1 MGTGAKK
8 KGAYPQQRTEKI
20 MSDGTADRNGGE
32 GLAFWVVGGILLLV
46 MPALNIFPPED
57 SWLHLSDFSLNRF
70 GKFLAF
76 AILALGLDLIWGY
89 TGILSLG
96 QGVFFG
102 LGAYCMGMHMMLT
115 IGKESVYGSDLPDF
129 MVWNQVKELPLFW
142 KPFFSFPAA
151 VIGAILV
158 PMLFALVF
166 GFFAFRSRIK
176 GVYFAIIT
184 QALALA
190 AWLVF
195 NRNDTNLGGTNG
207 LTDFKQVIGYRLSD
221 PGTQRVL
228 YVLTVLCLGGAYF
241 LCRWIIRSRAGR
253 VLVAVRDSEKRV
265 VFSGYTP
272 ANYKLFVF
280 VVSAGL
286 AGLAGLLYAP
296 QVGIITPAQIGVL
309 PSLEMVIWVAVGG
322 RGSLVGAVLGAVSV
336 NYGRSVLTNY
346 FPELW
351 PFILGGLFVLVV
363 LLFPDGLIG
372 MMRKGKSLLSQRKAA
387 EGKPTVSDEKTAVSE
402 GKR

>member
-1 MGTGAKK
+1 MWTGAKN
-8 KGAYPQQRTEKI
+8 KGA
-20 MSDGTADRNGGE
+20 
-32 GLAFWVVGGILLLV
+32 FWIVGGILLV
-46 MPALNIFPPED
+46 AMPLLNILPAED
-57 SWLHLSDFSLNRF
+57 SWFHLSDFSLNRF

-102 LGAYCMGMHMMLT
+102 LGAYCMGMHLMLT

-228 YVLTVLCLGGAYF
+228 YVITVLCLGGAYF

-253 VLVAVRDSEKRV
+253 VLIAVRDSEKRV

-286 AGLAGLLYAP
+286 AGLSGLLYAP

-363 LLFPDGLIG
+363 LLFPDGLVGII
-372 MMRKGKSLLSQRKAA
+372 RKGKSLLSQRKAA

>member
-1 MGTGAKK
+1 
-8 KGAYPQQRTEKI
+8 
-20 MSDGTADRNGGE
+20 MSDGTTNTNRGGYL
-32 GLAFWVVGGILLLV
+32 GFWVVGAILLV
-46 MPALNIFPPED
+46 AMPLLNLMPPED
-57 SWLHLSDFSLNRF
+57 SWFHLSDFSLNRF

-76 AILALGLDLIWGY
+76 VILALGLDLIWGY

-129 MVWNQVKELPLFW
+129 MVWNQIKELPLFW
-142 KPFFSFPAA
+142 YPFYSFPVA

-158 PMLFALVF
+158 PVMFASLF

-195 NRNDTNLGGTNG
+195 NRNDTKLGGTNG

-228 YVLTVLCLGGAYF
+228 YILTVVCLGAAYL

-253 VLVAVRDSEKRV
+253 VLVAVRDSEQRV

-272 ANYKLFVF
+272 ANYKLFAF
-280 VVSAGL
+280 VVAAGL
-286 AGLAGLLYAP
+286 AGLAGMLYAP

-322 RGSLVGAVLGAVSV
+322 RGSLAGAVLGAVVV
-336 NYGRSVLTNY
+336 NYGRSILTNY

-351 PFILGGLFVLVV
+351 PFIVGGLFVLVV
-363 LLFPDGLIG
+363 LLFPDGLVGII
-372 MMRKGKSLLSQRKAA
+372 RKGKSLLRSRETGAEKAAVA
-387 EGKPTVSDEKTAVSE
+387 EGK
-402 GKR
+402 R

>member
-1 MGTGAKK
+1 
-8 KGAYPQQRTEKI
+8 
-20 MSDGTADRNGGE
+20 MSDGTANTNRGG

-46 MPALNIFPPED
+46 MPLLNLLPPED
-57 SWLHLSDFSLNRF
+57 SWFHLSDFSLNRF

-102 LGAYCMGMHMMLT
+102 LGAYCMGMHLMLT

-142 KPFFSFPAA
+142 KPFYSFPAA
-151 VIGAILV
+151 IIGAILV

-228 YVLTVLCLGGAYF
+228 YILTVLCLGAAYL
-241 LCRWIIRSRAGR
+241 LCQWIIRSRAGR

-272 ANYKLFVF
+272 PNYKLFVF

-322 RGSLVGAVLGAVSV
+322 RGSLAGAVIGAVSV

-363 LLFPDGLIG
+363 LLFPDGLVG
-372 MMRKGKSLLSQRKAA
+372 MMRKGKSLLTKRKAA
-387 EGKPTVSDEKTAVSE
+387 EETPAVPDRKVAVSE

>member
-1 MGTGAKK
+1 MT
-8 KGAYPQQRTEKI
+8 
-20 MSDGTADRNGGE
+20 MSDGTADKNRSGGV
-32 GLAFWVVGGILLLV
+32 AFWAVGAILLLV
-46 MPALNIFPPED
+46 MPLLNLLPPED
-57 SWLHLSDFSLNRF
+57 SWFHLSDFSLNRF

-76 AILALGLDLIWGY
+76 GILALGLDLIWGY

-102 LGAYCMGMHMMLT
+102 LGAYCMSMHMMLT
-115 IGKESVYGSDLPDF
+115 IGKESVYGSDMPDF

-142 KPFFSFPAA
+142 KPFYSFPIA

-158 PMLFALVF
+158 PMLFALIF

-184 QALALA
+184 QALALV
-190 AWLVF
+190 AWLAF

-207 LTDFKQVIGYRLSD
+207 LTDFKQVLGYRLSE

-228 YVLTVLCLGGAYF
+228 YLLTVLCLGASYLF
-241 LCRWIIRSRAGR
+241 CQWIIRSRAGR

-280 VVSAGL
+280 VVAAAL
-286 AGLAGLLYAP
+286 AGLAGMLYAP

-322 RGSLVGAVLGAVSV
+322 RASLAGAVLGAVSV

-372 MMRKGKSLLSQRKAA
+372 MMRKGKDLLRQKKSGEEKPIVPN
-387 EGKPTVSDEKTAVSE
+387 GKIAVPE

>member
-1 MGTGAKK
+1 MNS
-8 KGAYPQQRTEKI
+8 
-20 MSDGTADRNGGE
+20 MSDGTTATNRRE

-46 MPALNIFPPED
+46 MPALNVFPPED

-102 LGAYCMGMHMMLT
+102 LGAYCMGMHLMLT

-142 KPFFSFPAA
+142 KPFFSFPVA
-151 VIGAILV
+151 VVGAILV

-241 LCRWIIRSRAGR
+241 LCRWVIRSRAGR

-286 AGLAGLLYAP
+286 AGLSGLLYAP

-363 LLFPDGLIG
+363 LLFPEGLVG

-387 EGKPTVSDEKTAVSE
+387 EGKPTVSDEETAVSE
-402 GKR
+402 EKR

>member
-1 MGTGAKK
+1 M
-8 KGAYPQQRTEKI
+8 R
-20 MSDGTADRNGGE
+20 DGTTDTNRAGGT
-32 GLAFWVVGGILLLV
+32 AFWVVGAILLLV
-46 MPALNIFPPED
+46 MPLLNLLPPED
-57 SWLHLSDFSLNRF
+57 SWFHLSDFSLNRF

-102 LGAYCMGMHMMLT
+102 LGAYCMSMHMMLT
-115 IGKESVYGSDLPDF
+115 IGKESVYGSAMPDF
-129 MVWNQVKELPLFW
+129 MVWNQVKELPFFW
-142 KPFFSFPAA
+142 KPFYSFPAA

-158 PMLFALVF
+158 PMLFALIF

-184 QALALA
+184 QALALV

-207 LTDFKQVIGYRLSD
+207 LTDFKQILGYRLSE
-221 PGTQRVL
+221 PSTQLVL
-228 YVLTVLCLGGAYF
+228 YVITVLCLGASYLF
-241 LCRWIIRSRAGR
+241 CQWIIRSRAGR

-272 ANYKLFVF
+272 SNYKLFVF
-280 VVSAGL
+280 VVAAAL
-286 AGLAGLLYAP
+286 AGLAGMLYAP

-322 RGSLVGAVLGAVSV
+322 RASLAGAVLGAVSV

-372 MMRKGKSLLSQRKAA
+372 MMRKGKDLLRRRNVE
-387 EGKPTVSDEKTAVSE
+387 EGKPALPENKTTVVE

>member
-1 MGTGAKK
+1 
-8 KGAYPQQRTEKI
+8 
-20 MSDGTADRNGGE
+20 
-32 GLAFWVVGGILLLV
+32 
-46 MPALNIFPPED
+46 
-57 SWLHLSDFSLNRF
+57 
-70 GKFLAF
+70 
-76 AILALGLDLIWGY
+76 
-89 TGILSLG
+89 
-96 QGVFFG
+96 
-102 LGAYCMGMHMMLT
+102 
-115 IGKESVYGSDLPDF
+115 
-129 MVWNQVKELPLFW
+129 MVWNQVKELPFFW
-142 KPFFSFPAA
+142 KPFYSFPVA

-158 PMLFALVF
+158 PMAFALVF

-207 LTDFKQVIGYRLSD
+207 LTDFKQVIGYRLSE

-228 YVLTVLCLGGAYF
+228 YVITVLCLGASYLF
-241 LCRWIIRSRAGR
+241 CQWIIRSRAGR

-280 VVSAGL
+280 VVAAAL
-286 AGLAGLLYAP
+286 AGLAGMLYAP

-322 RGSLVGAVLGAVSV
+322 RASLAGAVLGAVSV
-336 NYGRSVLTNY
+336 NYGRSILTNY

-372 MMRKGKSLLSQRKAA
+372 MMRKGKSLLSRRKPDGGEPVVPAEKAA
-387 EGKPTVSDEKTAVSE
+387 VLE

>member
-1 MGTGAKK
+1 MV
-8 KGAYPQQRTEKI
+8 
-20 MSDGTADRNGGE
+20 S
-32 GLAFWVVGGILLLV
+32 FWAVGILLLV
-46 MPALNIFPPED
+46 VLPLLNVLPPED
-57 SWLHLSDFSLNRF
+57 SWAHVSDFSLNRF

-102 LGAYCMGMHMMLT
+102 LGAYCMGMHLMLA
-115 IGKESVYGSDLPDF
+115 IGSESVYGSDLPDF
-129 MVWNQVKELPLFW
+129 MVWNQVKELPWFW
-142 KPFFSFPAA
+142 KPFYSLPVALM
-151 VIGAILV
+151 GAILV
-158 PMLFALVF
+158 PVLFALIF
-166 GFFAFRSRIK
+166 GFLAFRSRIR

-184 QALALA
+184 QALALS

-195 NRNDTNLGGTNG
+195 NRNETNLGGTNG
-207 LTDFKQVIGYRLSD
+207 LTDFKKLLGFRLSD
-221 PGTQRVL
+221 PSTQRAL
-228 YVLTVLCLGGAYF
+228 YIVTVLCLGGAYL

-253 VLVAVRDSEKRV
+253 VLVAIRDSEQRV
-265 VFSGYTP
+265 LFSGYSP

-286 AGLAGLLYAP
+286 AGLAGLLYVP

-322 RGSLVGAVLGAVSV
+322 RGTLAGAVIGAIGV
-336 NYGRSVLTNY
+336 NLGRSILTNH

-351 PFILGGLFVLVV
+351 PFFLGGLFVAVV
-363 LLFPDGLIG
+363 LLFPDGIVGLG
-372 MMRKGKSLLSQRKAA
+372 QKVRHSWRGLGKHLHGQVKVEA
-387 EGKPTVSDEKTAVSE
+387 EAKVKS
-402 GKR
+402 

>member
-1 MGTGAKK
+1 
-8 KGAYPQQRTEKI
+8 
-20 MSDGTADRNGGE
+20 MSDGTSATNRGE

-46 MPALNIFPPED
+46 MPALNVFPPED

-70 GKFLAF
+70 GKFLAY

-102 LGAYCMGMHMMLT
+102 LGAYCMGMHLMLT

-142 KPFFSFPAA
+142 KPFFSFPVA
-151 VIGAILV
+151 VVGAILV

-207 LTDFKQVIGYRLSD
+207 LTDFKQVIGYRLAD

-228 YVLTVLCLGGAYF
+228 YVITVLCLGGAYF

-286 AGLAGLLYAP
+286 AGLSGLLYAP

-363 LLFPDGLIG
+363 LLFPEGLVG
-372 MMRKGKSLLSQRKAA
+372 MMRKGKGLLSQRKAG
-387 EGKPTVSDEKTAVSE
+387 EEKPTVSDEETAVSE
-402 GKR
+402 EKR

>member
-1 MGTGAKK
+1 
-8 KGAYPQQRTEKI
+8 
-20 MSDGTADRNGGE
+20 MSDGITDTHRGG
-32 GLAFWVVGGILLLV
+32 GIAFWVVGAILLLV
-46 MPALNIFPPED
+46 MPALNLLPPED

-76 AILALGLDLIWGY
+76 GILALGLDLIWGY

-102 LGAYCMGMHMMLT
+102 LGAYCMSMHMMLT
-115 IGKESVYGSDLPDF
+115 IGKESVYGSAMPDF

-142 KPFFSFPAA
+142 KPFYSFPAA

-158 PMLFALVF
+158 PMLFALIF

-184 QALALA
+184 QALALV

-207 LTDFKQVIGYRLSD
+207 LTDFKQVLGYRLSE
-221 PGTQRVL
+221 PSTQMAL
-228 YVLTVLCLGGAYF
+228 YIITVLCLGASYLF
-241 LCRWIIRSRAGR
+241 CQWIIRSRAGR

-280 VVSAGL
+280 VVAAAL
-286 AGLAGLLYAP
+286 AGLAGMLYAP

-322 RGSLVGAVLGAVSV
+322 RASLAGAVLGAVSV

-372 MMRKGKSLLSQRKAA
+372 MMRKGKSLLTQRKAA
-387 EGKPTVSDEKTAVSE
+387 DGKPAVPDETTVVLEGKH
-402 GKR
+402 

>member
-1 MGTGAKK
+1 
-8 KGAYPQQRTEKI
+8 
-20 MSDGTADRNGGE
+20 MSDGTTDRNRGG

-46 MPALNIFPPED
+46 MPLLNLLPPED
-57 SWLHLSDFSLNRF
+57 SWFHLSDFSLNRF

-102 LGAYCMGMHMMLT
+102 LGAYCMGMHLMLT

-142 KPFFSFPAA
+142 KPFYSFPAA

-158 PMLFALVF
+158 PMSFALVF

-207 LTDFKQVIGYRLSD
+207 LTDFKQVIGYRLSE

-228 YVLTVLCLGGAYF
+228 YVITVLCLGGSYL

-363 LLFPDGLIG
+363 LLFPDGLVGI
-372 MMRKGKSLLSQRKAA
+372 MRKGKSLLTQRKAA
-387 EGKPTVSDEKTAVSE
+387 EGKPAVSDEKVAVSE

>member
-1 MGTGAKK
+1 MMAVS
-8 KGAYPQQRTEKI
+8 RE
-20 MSDGTADRNGGE
+20 SEVRDNRGE
-32 GLAFWVVGGILLLV
+32 GLAFWLVGFVLLV
-46 MPALNIFPPED
+46 AMPLLNVLPPED

-102 LGAYCMGMHMMLT
+102 LGAYCMGMHLMLT
-115 IGKESVYGSDLPDF
+115 IGKERVYGSDLPDF

-142 KPFFSFPAA
+142 KPFYSFPVALF
-151 VIGAILV
+151 GAILI
-158 PMLFALVF
+158 PTLFALIF
-166 GFFAFRSRIK
+166 GFLAFRSRIK

-184 QALALA
+184 QALALV

-195 NRNDTNLGGTNG
+195 NRNETNLGGTNG
-207 LTDFKQVIGYRLSD
+207 LTDFKQVLGFRLSD
-221 PGTQRVL
+221 PGTQRAL
-228 YVLTVLCLGGAYF
+228 YVLTVLCLGGAYL
-241 LCRWIIRSRAGR
+241 LCGWIIKSRAGR
-253 VLVAVRDSEKRV
+253 VLIAVRDSETRV

-280 VVSAGL
+280 VVAAAL
-286 AGLAGLLYAP
+286 AGLAGMLYVP

-322 RGSLVGAVLGAVSV
+322 RGSLAGAVLGAVSV

-351 PFILGGLFVLVV
+351 PFILGGLFVAVV
-363 LLFPDGLIG
+363 LLFPDGLVGIMHKLRDQVG
-372 MMRKGKSLLSQRKAA
+372 TKKS
-387 EGKPTVSDEKTAVSE
+387 AVASA
-402 GKR
+402 GDR

>member
-1 MGTGAKK
+1 
-8 KGAYPQQRTEKI
+8 
-20 MSDGTADRNGGE
+20 
-32 GLAFWVVGGILLLV
+32 
-46 MPALNIFPPED
+46 
-57 SWLHLSDFSLNRF
+57 
-70 GKFLAF
+70 
-76 AILALGLDLIWGY
+76 
-89 TGILSLG
+89 
-96 QGVFFG
+96 
-102 LGAYCMGMHMMLT
+102 MGMHMMLT

-129 MVWNQVKELPLFW
+129 MVWNQVKELPFFW
-142 KPFFSFPAA
+142 KPFYSFPAA
-151 VIGAILV
+151 VMGALLV
-158 PMLFALVF
+158 PMAFALVF

-207 LTDFKQVIGYRLSD
+207 LTDFKQVLGYRLSD
-221 PGTQRVL
+221 PGTQRAL
-228 YVLTVLCLGGAYF
+228 YVITVLCLGATYL

-272 ANYKLFVF
+272 PSYKLFVF

-322 RGSLVGAVLGAVSV
+322 RGSLAGAVLGAVSV

-363 LLFPDGLIG
+363 LLFPDGMVG
-372 MMRKGKSLLSQRKAA
+372 MIRKGKSLLTQRKAA
-387 EGKPTVSDEKTAVSE
+387 EEKPAVPDRKVAVPE
-402 GKR
+402 AKR

>member
-1 MGTGAKK
+1 
-8 KGAYPQQRTEKI
+8 
-20 MSDGTADRNGGE
+20 MSDGSTDTNRSGGL
-32 GLAFWVVGGILLLV
+32 GFAVVGAILLVV
-46 MPALNIFPPED
+46 MPLLNLLPPED
-57 SWLHLSDFSLNRF
+57 SWFHLSDFSLNRF

-129 MVWNQVKELPLFW
+129 MVWNQVKELPFFW
-142 KPFFSFPAA
+142 KPFYSFPAA
-151 VIGAILV
+151 VIGALLV
-158 PMLFALVF
+158 PMAFALVF

-207 LTDFKQVIGYRLSD
+207 LTDFKQVLGYRLSD
-221 PGTQRVL
+221 SGTQRAL
-228 YVLTVLCLGGAYF
+228 YVITVLCLGATYL

-272 ANYKLFVF
+272 PSYKLFVF

-322 RGSLVGAVLGAVSV
+322 RGSLAGAVLGAVSV

-363 LLFPDGLIG
+363 LLFPDGMVG
-372 MMRKGKSLLSQRKAA
+372 MIRKGKSLLTQRKVD
-387 EGKPTVSDEKTAVSE
+387 EEKPAVPDRKVAVPE

>member
-1 MGTGAKK
+1 
-8 KGAYPQQRTEKI
+8 
-20 MSDGTADRNGGE
+20 MSDGATDTNRGG
-32 GLAFWVVGGILLLV
+32 GLAFWVVGAILLFV
-46 MPALNIFPPED
+46 MPLLNVLPPED
-57 SWLHLSDFSLNRF
+57 SWFHLSDFSLNRF

-102 LGAYCMGMHMMLT
+102 LGAYCMGMHLMLT
-115 IGKESVYGSDLPDF
+115 IGKESVYGSDMPDF
-129 MVWNQVKELPLFW
+129 MVWNQVKELPFFW
-142 KPFFSFPAA
+142 KPFYSFPAA
-151 VIGAILV
+151 VIGALLV
-158 PMLFALVF
+158 PMLFALIF

-207 LTDFKQVIGYRLSD
+207 LTDFKQVIGYRLSE

-228 YVLTVLCLGGAYF
+228 YVITVLCLGASYF
-241 LCRWIIRSRAGR
+241 LCQWIIRSRAGR

-322 RGSLVGAVLGAVSV
+322 RASLAGAVLGAVSV
-336 NYGRSVLTNY
+336 NYGRSILTNY

-372 MMRKGKSLLSQRKAA
+372 IMRKGKSLLTQRKAG
-387 EGKPTVSDEKTAVSE
+387 EGKPAMPVEDEKVALSE

>member
-1 MGTGAKK
+1 
-8 KGAYPQQRTEKI
+8 
-20 MSDGTADRNGGE
+20 MSDGTTDTNRSGGL
-32 GLAFWVVGGILLLV
+32 GFAVVGAILLVV
-46 MPALNIFPPED
+46 MPLLNLLPPED
-57 SWLHLSDFSLNRF
+57 SWFHLSDFSLNRF

-129 MVWNQVKELPLFW
+129 MVWNQVKELPFFW
-142 KPFFSFPAA
+142 KPFYSFPAA
-151 VIGAILV
+151 VIGALLV
-158 PMLFALVF
+158 PMAFALVF

-207 LTDFKQVIGYRLSD
+207 LTDFKQVLGYRLSD
-221 PGTQRVL
+221 SGTQRAL
-228 YVLTVLCLGGAYF
+228 YVITVLCLGATYL

-272 ANYKLFVF
+272 PSYKLFVF

-322 RGSLVGAVLGAVSV
+322 RGSLAGAVLGAVSV

-363 LLFPDGLIG
+363 LLFPDGMVG
-372 MMRKGKSLLSQRKAA
+372 MIRKGKSLLTQRKVD
-387 EGKPTVSDEKTAVSE
+387 EEKPAMPDRKVAVPE